1 MSSISSAVQ
10 NDPSDRRERFRS
22 AVGELEA
29 GALKDVLTAIA
40 YARDDAARVGAP
52 AASRGR
58 WMAVVAAAERA
69 TREITADAARPSVA
83 A

>member
-1 MSSISSAVQ
+1 MSNISSAVQ

-29 GALKDVLTAIA
+29 GVLKDVLTAVA
-40 YARDDAARVGAP
+40 YARDEAARLRAP
-52 AASRGR
+52 AASHGR

-69 TREITADAARPSVA
+69 TRELAADAERPWVA